1 MRIISLTFV
10 FASVTMITG
19 YIASGLGDGMTNM
32 TGSILRQFMP
42 LIPCA
47 YLLAKTGGIGPV
59 WFAVW
64 IAETTAL
71 IFSVF
76 RIFRLRKTRLKL

>member
-1 MRIISLTFV
+1 
-10 FASVTMITG
+10 
-19 YIASGLGDGMTNM
+19 
-32 TGSILRQFMP
+32 MP

-59 WFAVW
+59 WYAVW
-64 IAETTAL
+64 ISETTAL